1 MRVRPVT
8 VLAIGELDGRRA
20 RLFFFATFAQETKE
34 TDVAHQED
42 SSVVASVMELL
53 MQAGFD
59 GFAEGFRLLLN
70 EAMKLQRSAVLA
82 AQPYERTDQRRG
94 YANGFKPKTV
104 ATRMGAT
111 TLAVPQVRGDIE
123 FYPSALEKGVR
134 SERAIK
140 LAVAEMYVQGVSTR
154 RVTEVMQELCG
165 LEVSSSQVSRA
176 AGLLDEELAAWRNQP
191 LGEVPYLVLDARY
204 EKVRHAGTVI
214 SCAVLIAVGVNPA
227 GKRQVLGVSVSLTEA
242 ETHWRN
248 FLEGLL
254 KRGLCGVRY
263 VVSDD
268 HAGLRAALA
277 ARLAGVPWQRCQF
290 HLQQNVIQHVSK
302 LEMRKEVAGG
312 VRDVFN
318 APDRHE
324 ADRRLARLVE
334 KYRPEHAELADWLE
348 ENVPESL
355 TVFVLPT
362 SHRLRMRTSNMLEN
376 LNEQVRRRT
385 RVAVLF
391 PNDASL
397 LRLVAAVLMEI
408 DEEWETGKV
417 YLNMRVT
424 NS

>member
-1 MRVRPVT
+1 
-8 VLAIGELDGRRA
+8 
-20 RLFFFATFAQETKE
+20 
-34 TDVAHQED
+34 
-42 SSVVASVMELL
+42 
-53 MQAGFD
+53 
-59 GFAEGFRLLLN
+59 
-70 EAMKLQRSAVLA
+70 
-82 AQPYERTDQRRG
+82 
-94 YANGFKPKTV
+94 
-104 ATRMGAT
+104 MGPMP
-111 TLAVPQVRGDIE
+111 LAVPQVRGDVA

-154 RVTEVMQELCG
+154 RVTEVMQDLCG

-176 AGLLDEELAAWRNQP
+176 AQLLDEELAGWRERP

-204 EKVRHAGTVI
+204 EKVRHAGTVV
-214 SCAVLIAVGVNPA
+214 SCAVLIAIGINSD
-227 GKRQVLGVSVSLTEA
+227 GKRQVLGVSVSRSEA

-263 VVSDD
+263 IVSDD
-268 HAGLRAALA
+268 HPGLRAALA
-277 ARLAGVPWQRCQF
+277 ARLPGVPWQRCQF
-290 HLQQNVIQHVSK
+290 HLQQNVIQHVPK
-302 LEMRKEVAGG
+302 VAMRKEVTAG

-318 APDRHE
+318 APDRPE

-334 KYRPEHAELADWLE
+334 RYRPEHADLADWLE

-355 TVFVLPT
+355 TVFCLPDG
-362 SHRLRMRTSNMLEN
+362 HRLRMRTSNMLEN

-397 LRLVAAVLMEI
+397 LRLVSAVLMEI

-417 YLNMRVT
+417 YLNMSVT